1 MRRAARPFGAADVD
15 AVAALE
21 RAIFGDPWSERSFLE
36 ILELD
41 HVRGFVLDD
50 NAGALLG
57 YAFCSSVAD
66 EGEILNMAVAP
77 EHRRR
82 GLGKCLLA
90 ACLAWLAEHGAAKV
104 YLEVRRSN
112 GAAIAMYAEAGFG
125 TLGVRPNYYRKP
137 TEDAV
142 TMALD
147 LASRAPQ
154 K

>member
-1 MRRAARPFGAADVD
+1 MRRGARPFGAADVE

-21 RAIFGDPWSERSFLE
+21 RAIFGDPWSKRSFLE
-36 ILELD
+36 ILGLD
-41 HVRGFVLDD
+41 HVRGFVLQDKG
-50 NAGALLG
+50 GALLG
-57 YAFCSSVAD
+57 YAFCSAVAD

-82 GLGKCLLA
+82 GLGKRLLA
-90 ACLAWLAEHGAAKV
+90 ACLAWLAERGTAKV

-112 GAAIAMYAEAGFG
+112 EAAIAMYTGEGFG

>member
-1 MRRAARPFGAADVD
+1 MRRAARHFGHTDVE

-21 RAIFGDPWSERSFLE
+21 RTVFGDPWSKRSFEE
-36 ILELD
+36 ILEFD
-41 HVRGFVLDD
+41 HIRGFIIDEKG
-50 NAGALLG
+50 GALLG
-57 YAFCSSVAD
+57 YAFCSIVAD

-82 GLGKCLLA
+82 GLGKRLLA
-90 ACLAWLAEHGAAKV
+90 ACVTWLAEQGAAKV

-112 GAAIAMYAEAGFG
+112 EAAIAMYVREGFER
-125 TLGVRPNYYRKP
+125 LGMRPNYYRKP
-137 TEDAV
+137 TEDAL
-142 TMALD
+142 TMTLD

>member
-1 MRRAARPFGAADVD
+1 MRREARPFGAGDVD
-15 AVAALE
+15 AVTALE
-21 RAIFGDPWSERSFLE
+21 RAVFGDPWSKRSFQE
-36 ILELD
+36 ILALD
-41 HVRGFVLDD
+41 HVRGFVLADKEEV
-50 NAGALLG
+50 LLG
-57 YAFCSSVAD
+57 YAFCSAVAD

-77 EHRRR
+77 EHRRH
-82 GLGKCLLA
+82 GLGKRLLA
-90 ACLAWLAEHGAAKV
+90 ACLAWLREQGAAKV

-112 GAAIAMYAEAGFG
+112 EAAIAMYVEAGFG

-147 LASRAPQ
+147 LASGTPQ

>member
-1 MRRAARPFGAADVD
+1 MRRGARPFAPADVD

-21 RAIFGDPWSERSFLE
+21 RAIFGDPWSKRSLGE
-36 ILELD
+36 ILGLE

-50 NAGALLG
+50 KAGELTG
-57 YAFCSSVAD
+57 YAFCSAVAD
-66 EGEILNMAVAP
+66 EGEILNLAVAP
-77 EHRRR
+77 ERRRR
-82 GLGKCLLA
+82 GLGKRLLA
-90 ACLAWLAEHGAAKV
+90 ACLEWLSERGVAKV

-112 GAAIAMYAEAGFG
+112 EAAIAMYAEEGFG

-142 TMALD
+142 LMGLD
-147 LASRAPQ
+147 LASRGAR